1 MDIEAAIANQT
12 AAKEAGQG
20 NEGSQEGQD
29 GSGGITLLQ
38 IDRVKAMREARHIP
52 GGVVSWSPPQQNW
65 NTWMGC
71 NIGKALLINVNICMV
86 IVKYFREKKI

>member
-1 MDIEAAIANQT
+1 MGIEPVNIEEAAALQNT
-12 AAKEAGQG
+12 VTPKD
-20 NEGSQEGQD
+20 SQESEAKQENQGDQE

-38 IDRVKAMREARHIP
+38 VDRVKAMREARSTP

-71 NIGKALLINVNICMV
+71 NIGEPLV
-86 IVKYFREKKI
+86 